1 MFDKAGSIG
10 TPEGVFRPAIEVE
23 YKTMHTHVAYN
34 REALSANLT

>member
-23 YKTMHTHVAYN
+23 YETIHTHTLPTT
-34 REALSANLT
+34 EKLSPPI